1 MSAMVQFDLSKLFRA
16 VSPMQRLANLGVR
29 PDLARAAGRMVSDER
44 SDAEVAALQR
54 GLNADESVIA
64 LVEGRHE
71 RRLGLLALT
80 TERILFRAH
89 RSAPRELIVFDLA
102 AIRSVQARSR
112 GLTSTV
118 SVQVL
123 ESVGE
128 SRTESTFEVD
138 KVLGLQGSEFGE
150 AVGSQLATPG
160 PRPES
165 DPLQELSDLRARSAA
180 GTVQNPEYEA
190 EKTRLLARIQAET

>member
-16 VSPMQRLANLGVR
+16 VSPMQRLANLGVG
-29 PDLARAAGRMVSDER
+29 ARQ

-165 DPLQELSDLRARSAA
+165 DPLQELSDLRARRAA